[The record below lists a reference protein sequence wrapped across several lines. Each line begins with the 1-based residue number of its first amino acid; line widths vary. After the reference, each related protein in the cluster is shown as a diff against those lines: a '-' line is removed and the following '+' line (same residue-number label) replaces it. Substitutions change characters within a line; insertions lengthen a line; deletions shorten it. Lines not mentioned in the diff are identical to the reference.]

1 MIHHSETKASTR
13 VRIALIGAGALGSEC
28 CRQIVQLPGADALI
42 ESILLVDP
50 DILTRQNVPLSRV
63 YQELF
68 YLNPEQCI
76 GRSKVLILQ
85 SFLNRYAPLIKVEAI
100 AAPVADVGWQQLR
113 ASHVLV
119 TATDSA
125 LSRMETGLAATTLRI
140 PMLDGAVHAN
150 STGEG
155 RVSWFTGQNDHACYS
170 CGMSDVSR
178 ARLLAQMASPSN
190 GCERLTSALAMS
202 SAPPDTP
209 SLEITAHRMVQLLCE
224 WTANRSG
231 FLTGSFIVKSD
242 DLARVLAPRSVTC
255 PWHDVSTAELIEL
268 FPDKPFRDQ
277 FPRQEAHQGDQ
288 CFELQWPIS
297 LVASCEHCGKESRR
311 LLRLAQLRTASCP
324 HCGDRALQSDQT
336 VSVIRSRD
344 PLAKLTPRQ
353 LGLPDLHLIRL
364 RPTVQFPPI
373 TNGQNEKETKRAT
386 AS

>member
-28 CRQIVQLPGADALI
+28 CRQIVQLPGVDALI

-50 DILTRQNVPLSRV
+50 DILTWQNIPLSRV

-68 YLNPEQCI
+68 HLDPEQCI
-76 GRSKVLILQ
+76 GRPKVLILQ
-85 SFLNRYAPLIKVEAI
+85 SFVNRYAPLIEVEAM
-100 AAPVADVGWQQLR
+100 AAPVAEVGWQELR
-113 ASHVLV
+113 ARHILI

-125 LSRMETGLAATTLRI
+125 LSRMETALAATTLRI

-150 STGEG
+150 SAGEG

-190 GCERLTSALAMS
+190 GCERLTPALAMS

-209 SLEITAHRMVQLLCE
+209 SLEITAHRMAQLLCE

-231 FLTGSFIVKSD
+231 FLTGSFIVQSGE
-242 DLARVLAPRSVTC
+242 LARIAAPRSVTC

-277 FPRQEAHQGDQ
+277 FPRQGAHQGEQ

-324 HCGDRALQSDQT
+324 HCGGRALQSDQT
-336 VSVIRSRD
+336 VSVIRFRD

-364 RPTVQFPPI
+364 RPTVQFSPI

>member
-1 MIHHSETKASTR
+1 MIHHFETKASTR

-28 CRQIVQLPGADALI
+28 CRQIVQLPGVDALI

-50 DILTRQNVPLSRV
+50 DILTWQNIPLSHV
-63 YQELF
+63 YRELF
-68 YLNPEQCI
+68 HLNPEQCI

-85 SFLNRYAPLIKVEAI
+85 SFLSRYAPLIKVEAI
-100 AAPVADVGWQQLR
+100 ATPVADVGWQQLR
-113 ASHVLV
+113 ASHLLI

-125 LSRMETGLAATTLRI
+125 QSRMETALAATTLRI

-178 ARLLAQMASPSN
+178 ARLLTQMASPSN
-190 GCERLTSALAMS
+190 GCERLTPTLALS

-224 WTANRSG
+224 WIVNRSG
-231 FLTGSFIVKSD
+231 FLTGSFIVQRD
-242 DLARVLAPRSVTC
+242 ELVRVAAPRSVTC
-255 PWHDVSTAELIEL
+255 PWHDASTAELIEL

-277 FPRQEAHQGDQ
+277 FPRQEAYEADQ

-353 LGLPDLHLIRL
+353 LGLPDLHLIRI
-364 RPTVQFPPI
+364 RPTVQFSPI
-373 TNGQNEKETKRAT
+373 TNGQIEKETKRAT